1 MKTMNR
7 RELLQRATCMV
18 VATAASWEE
27 CNGAPRYIG
36 ALTQAQ
42 QAAALQPSRQRAKAE
57 RTPLPANV
65 AGVRLPDTKLAQGAV
80 ELAAS
85 AYPPYLLNHALRT
98 YVFGALVGRAHKHA
112 FDEET
117 LYIACLLHDLGLTA
131 QFEGDMPFEIQGAEA
146 ARKFLA
152 GQGVAR
158 DKAEMI
164 WDGIAMHASAIGG
177 FKQPE
182 ISLVGEGAGADV
194 LGPDPAEVPADKLAE
209 TLSAFP
215 RLKFK
220 EQFLKSCAD
229 VISRHPGGAT
239 RSFMRDI
246 GERYVPSF
254 HPRNF
259 CDLVE
264 KAPFE
269 E

>member
-7 RELLQRATCMV
+7 RELLQRVTSV
-18 VATAASWEE
+18 VAATAAGWQE
-27 CNGAPRYIG
+27 CRGASRYMG
-36 ALTQAQ
+36 ALPQAQ
-42 QAAALQPSRQRAKAE
+42 RAAPLQPTRQGGKAQ
-57 RTPLPANV
+57 RLPLPASV
-65 AGVRLPDTKLAQGAV
+65 AGIRLPDTELAQRAA
-80 ELAAS
+80 ELAAN

-112 FDEET
+112 FDEEA
-117 LYIACLLHDLGLTA
+117 LYIACVLHDLGLTA
-131 QFEGDMPFEIQGAEA
+131 QFEGDLPFEIQGAEA

-152 GQGVAR
+152 AQGVAR
-158 DKAEMI
+158 DKVEMI

-177 FKQPE
+177 FKRPE

-194 LGPDPAEVPADKLAE
+194 LGPDPAEVPADKVAE
-209 TLSAFP
+209 TVSAFP

-229 VISRHPGGAT
+229 VVSRHPHAAT

-259 CDLVE
+259 CDLME
-264 KAPFE
+264 KAPFKE
-269 E
+269 